1 MSGGGGGSRVPIPNN
16 VRITINDIREITGKQ
31 HTDDEIYAVLKECSM
46 DPNETA
52 QKLLYLDT
60 FHEVRRRRDRKKEGS
75 SSRVSEESRSRQ
87 RGQGRGARGASGGY
101 SSNFFDGGGGR
112 NFANRRENGVH
123 HIAERTN
130 VSSTQS
136 DLQKITNTPP
146 QASRLVSAV
155 APQSAVN
162 PSNGKSGHGS
172 SSQSLKGSVVSV
184 PKTSLAANDTV
195 NQENIQPQAAVAV
208 AATVSP
214 NETVGSITQ
223 TDQGK
228 SSSSDHGKSLS
239 SSDQHQISVSGV
251 YSSSD
256 SVPAPSIAQNPGVG
270 GAISREVGNDWISAG
285 PSHVEGNKLE
295 EAGELSASKNEKSR
309 SMNSTSNPSAI
320 QKSNEVESNQLS
332 EPLHLSSTLSLNSS
346 LRSPQDVSKT
356 ANVTE
361 VSASE
366 AHVQSTELRQHV
378 TFPNHFQVPE
388 AFKSGLTFGSFDT
401 FAPSERSYSVTGCDN
416 STSPTP
422 ETSPGNDE
430 SVTSSNQSAPLTEH
444 NQSAPLTEHNQ
455 SAPLTEHG
463 GHVDYAHSSSYLVKT
478 TLASEGI
485 SIADDDSKIVQPKQ
499 EVLLTPEGHPILTV
513 QSAQNYGLNLMSTML
528 GTQQIQFDGS
538 ELQAQE
544 TSHLPSFVTASSQA
558 VSPSPTPPLQS
569 NIPVSPQA
577 VSYFRPPYP
586 ANFFPYG
593 PYYPPIYLSPMHQF
607 LSHNGFP
614 QQPSA
619 GNMYLPTAT
628 AAAGVKFPLPQFKAA
643 ANTGNMS
650 HIGIPSGSLM
660 SPPVGYAPTP
670 TVNTGSSAGNENL
683 AVSQLKENQIYTTGQ
698 LSEGSTV
705 WIHAPGQDISSL
717 QLNSLYNLAH
727 QGQHLTF
734 PQTQA
739 APGAFPGIYQPGQTV
754 ASPSTLLQQS
764 QAVAGPVENVGP
776 PPGSYQQ
783 PPPAQINWN
792 SNF

>member
-1 MSGGGGGSRVPIPNN
+1 MSGGGGGGSRVPIPNN
-16 VRITINDIREITGKQ
+16 VRNTIIDIREITGKQ

-130 VSSTQS
+130 VSSTQT
-136 DLQKITNTPP
+136 DLQKISNTPP
-146 QASRLVSAV
+146 QASRGSAL
-155 APQSAVN
+155 APHSAAN
-162 PSNGKSGHGS
+162 PSNEKSGHGS
-172 SSQSLKGSVVSV
+172 SIQSLIGSVVSV
-184 PKTSLAANDTV
+184 PKTSSAANDTV
-195 NQENIQPQAAVAV
+195 NQENIQPQAVVAV
-208 AATVSP
+208 VATISP
-214 NETVGSITQ
+214 NETVGSITR

-228 SSSSDHGKSLS
+228 SSSSDQGKSLS
-239 SSDQHQISVSGV
+239 SSDQHPVSVSSV

-256 SVPAPSIAQNPGVG
+256 SMLVPSIAQNPGVG
-270 GAISREVGNDWISAG
+270 GAISREVGNDLISTG
-285 PSHVEGNKLE
+285 PNHVKGNKLE
-295 EAGELSASKNEKSR
+295 EAGDLSASEKEKSM
-309 SMNSTSNPSAI
+309 SMISTSNPNAL

-332 EPLHLSSTLSLNSS
+332 EPLQLSSSLSLNSS
-346 LRSPQDVSKT
+346 LRPPQDVSET

-366 AHVQSTELRQHV
+366 AHVQSTELRPHV

-388 AFKSGLTFGSFDT
+388 ALKSGLTFGSFDNFGT
-401 FAPSERSYSVTGCDN
+401 SERSYSVTGCDN
-416 STSPTP
+416 STSSTP

-430 SVTSSNQSAPLTEH
+430 AVTSSNQSVPLI
-444 NQSAPLTEHNQ
+444 
-455 SAPLTEHG
+455 EHG
-463 GHVDYAHSSSYLVKT
+463 GHVDYAHSSSYLVTT

-485 SIADDDSKIVQPKQ
+485 SVTDNDSKIEQPKQ

-528 GTQQIQFDGS
+528 GTQQVQFDGS

-544 TSHLPSFVTASSQA
+544 TSHLPSLVSASSQA

-577 VSYFRPPYP
+577 ISYFRPSYP

-593 PYYPPIYLSPMHQF
+593 PYYPPIYVSPMHQF

-619 GNMYLPTAT
+619 GNMYLPAAT
-628 AAAGVKFPLPQFKAA
+628 TAAGVKLPLPQFKAG
-643 ANTGNMS
+643 ANTGNMA

-698 LSEGSTV
+698 LSEGSAV

-739 APGAFPGIYQPGQTV
+739 APGTFPGIYQPGQTV